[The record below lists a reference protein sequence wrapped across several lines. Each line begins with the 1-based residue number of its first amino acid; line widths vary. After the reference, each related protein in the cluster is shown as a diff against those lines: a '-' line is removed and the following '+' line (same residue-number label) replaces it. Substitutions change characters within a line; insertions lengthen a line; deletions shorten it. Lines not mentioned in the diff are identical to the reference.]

1 MKFDYKIKCRALK
14 KKFKD
19 RMFEFQVYIFLYMI
33 PSNLISILNQET
45 FDEHLLLQTLKENI
59 QQEYRE
65 VVERRV
71 FTGDL
76 ILFFFSDIYQH
87 FCNYTF

>member
-1 MKFDYKIKCRALK
+1 LSIYKYLSVFLDAFFFGSAVK

-19 RMFEFQVYIFLYMI
+19 KISEFQVSLANSEKKMFSKKVVLSSYLC
-33 PSNLISILNQET
+33 
-45 FDEHLLLQTLKENI
+45 HLQTLRQNI

-71 FTGDL
+71 FTGL
-76 ILFFFSDIYQH
+76 
-87 FCNYTF
+87 N